1 MRLLIIVVLFS
12 QSTDEIKTSKWASL
26 VYREALIAAEYSTLK
41 SNCRS
46 ASGLPR
52 GKNTNHV
59 LNLFGGSHN
68 TNTRLYHVVH
78 IELNRFIR
86 RTIAGSLVVDKRIGT
101 SVLIRRGA
109 IIDCSIILFTSHALV
124 RHSGDK

>member
-59 LNLFGGSHN
+59 QNLLGGSHN

-86 RTIAGSLVVDKRIGT
+86 
-101 SVLIRRGA
+101 
-109 IIDCSIILFTSHALV
+109 
-124 RHSGDK
+124 